1 VAGLT
6 LDASA
11 LIAYERGQERIRKI
25 LTVGYERGLV
35 PTIPAIAL
43 AEVWH
48 GDAKDARVVARL
60 LKACSIEVVDEQLAR
75 AAGSLRRATP
85 GADTIDA
92 CIAVGVRRRGDT
104 IATSDP
110 DDMRAPLGNGFTIL
124 AV

>member
-6 LDASA
+6 LDAGA
-11 LIAYERGQERIRKI
+11 LIAYERGQERIREI
-25 LTVGYERGLV
+25 LAVGYARGLV

-43 AEVWH
+43 AEVWR
-48 GDAKDARVVARL
+48 GDPKDARVARL
-60 LKACSIEVVDEQLAR
+60 LKACSIENIDERVAR

-85 GADTIDA
+85 GASTIDA
-92 CIAVGVRRRGDT
+92 CIAVGVHRRRDA

-110 DDMRAPLGNGFTIL
+110 GDMRALLGPGFTIL